1 MNNHENNTGNLL
13 LELFSEE
20 IPARM
25 QADSEKQ
32 LENLFAS
39 SLSSRGINFE
49 ICFTYSGP
57 RHLSLIINNIEL
69 IQQDKKIEVRGPRVG
84 SNEKAINGFLKSQNI
99 SISDT
104 TIKNIKNADFYFFS
118 YIERGKQLFEVL
130 PDIIEEVLK
139 KFVWPKSQRWSNTT
153 FKWARP
159 LRNILLLLNDK
170 VVEGKFDLGND
181 SFLIFN
187 NQTFGHR
194 HNNQKILIN
203 SISEYENLLKKNH
216 VLLDRTKRKQK
227 ILEDFSVL
235 TKDKETKIL
244 QDEHLLNEV
253 LGLAEYPN
261 VLQGS
266 ISSEFMGL
274 PPEVLSTAMR
284 VHQKYFSLIDKNDN
298 LLPKFLFVSNSLQE
312 KNRDAVIISG
322 NERVLK
328 ARLSDAN
335 FFWNADKSK
344 SFENWNDKLKKVQ
357 FHEGLGSLH
366 DKTKRMSKT
375 SPFFSKLFQVNQDF
389 AEEAAILSK
398 ADLVS
403 EMVGEFPELQGIMGG
418 YYSKLRG
425 HPKEVSDAIF
435 EHYKPKGILDT
446 IPKTKLGCLLSIID
460 KIDTLTGFFIINKQP
475 TGSKD
480 PFALRRSG
488 FAIVQILITHNLSV
502 SINDIFLEAFK
513 SYNNYSEKTHN
524 TLNDFIIDKIKF
536 ILNKQNQSGD
546 IVESVISLK
555 DSPNI
560 LIPILVQRINL
571 LEKIRGDKKFKN
583 FLIGFKRIHN
593 ILNNSDLTKHNK
605 DEVDETLL
613 EKKEEHKLLKIVK
626 LLEDEI
632 NRFESNINHQ
642 QKIIDE
648 FLNLEKIIDSFFD
661 NVIVNHE
668 DKNLKYNRLAL
679 LNKLSKNIKRFARFE
694 IIAD

>member
-1 MNNHENNTGNLL
+1 MNNHENNRGNLL

-25 QADSEKQ
+25 QVDSEKQ
-32 LENLFAS
+32 LENLFTS
-39 SLSSRGINFE
+39 SLSSRGINYE

-57 RHLSLIINNIEL
+57 RHLSLIVNNIEL

-84 SNEKAINGFLKSQNI
+84 SNEKALNGFLKSQNI
-99 SISDT
+99 NISDT
-104 TIKNIKNADFYFFS
+104 TIKNIKNAEFYFFS
-118 YIERGKQLFEVL
+118 YIEKGKQLFEVL

-139 KFVWPKSQRWSNTT
+139 KFVWPKSQRWSDTT

-181 SFLIFN
+181 SFLNFN
-187 NQTFGHR
+187 NYTFGHR
-194 HNNQKILIN
+194 HNNKKIIIN
-203 SISEYENLLKKNH
+203 SISEYESLLKKNH
-216 VLLDRTKRKQK
+216 VLLDREKRKHK
-227 ILEDFSVL
+227 ILEGFSVL
-235 TKDKETKIL
+235 TKDKETNIL
-244 QDEHLLNEV
+244 QDEQLLNEV

-284 VHQKYFSLIDKNDN
+284 VHQKYFSLIDKNEN
-298 LLPKFLFVSNSLQE
+298 LLPKFLFISNSLQE
-312 KNRDAVIISG
+312 KNRDTVIISG

-344 SFENWNDKLKKVQ
+344 NFENWNDQLKNVQ

-375 SPFFSKLFQVNQDF
+375 SPFFSKLFQVNKDF
-389 AEEAAILSK
+389 AKEAAILSK

-418 YYSKLRG
+418 YYSKLKG

-446 IPKTKLGCLLSIID
+446 LPQTKLGCVLSLID

-480 PFALRRSG
+480 PFALRRTG
-488 FAIVQILITHNLSV
+488 FAIVQILLTHDLSISV
-502 SINDIFLEAFK
+502 NDIFIEAFK
-513 SYNNYSEKTHN
+513 SYDDYSEKTHN
-524 TLNDFIIDKIKF
+524 SLNNFIIDKIKF

-546 IVESVISLK
+546 IVESVMSLK
-555 DSPNI
+555 DSPHI
-560 LIPILVQRINL
+560 LIPILVQRIKL
-571 LEKIRGDKKFKN
+571 LETIRDDEKFKN
-583 FLIGFKRIHN
+583 FLVGFKRIHN
-593 ILNNSDLTKHNK
+593 ILNSSDLSKHNK
-605 DEVDETLL
+605 NEVNEILL
-613 EKKEEHKLLKIVK
+613 EKEEEHKLLKIIK
-626 LLEDEI
+626 QLEDKI
-632 NRFESNINHQ
+632 NKFEGKINHQ
-642 QKIIDE
+642 QKIIEE
-648 FLNLEKIIDSFFD
+648 FLNLEKIIGNFFD

-668 DKNLKYNRLAL
+668 DNNLKSNRLAL
-679 LNKLSKNIKRFARFE
+679 LNKLSKNITRFAKFE
-694 IIAD
+694 MIAD

>member
-1 MNNHENNTGNLL
+1 
-13 LELFSEE
+13 
-20 IPARM
+20 
-25 QADSEKQ
+25 
-32 LENLFAS
+32 
-39 SLSSRGINFE
+39 
-49 ICFTYSGP
+49 
-57 RHLSLIINNIEL
+57 
-69 IQQDKKIEVRGPRVG
+69 
-84 SNEKAINGFLKSQNI
+84 
-99 SISDT
+99 
-104 TIKNIKNADFYFFS
+104 
-118 YIERGKQLFEVL
+118 
-130 PDIIEEVLK
+130 
-139 KFVWPKSQRWSNTT
+139 
-153 FKWARP
+153 
-159 LRNILLLLNDK
+159 
-170 VVEGKFDLGND
+170 
-181 SFLIFN
+181 
-187 NQTFGHR
+187 
-194 HNNQKILIN
+194 
-203 SISEYENLLKKNH
+203 
-216 VLLDRTKRKQK
+216 
-227 ILEDFSVL
+227 
-235 TKDKETKIL
+235 
-244 QDEHLLNEV
+244 
-253 LGLAEYPN
+253 
-261 VLQGS
+261 
-266 ISSEFMGL
+266 MGL

-298 LLPKFLFVSNSLQE
+298 LLPKFLFISNSLKD
-312 KNRDAVIISG
+312 KNRDSVIISG

-375 SPFFSKLFQVNQDF
+375 SLFFSKLFQVNQDF
-389 AEEAAILSK
+389 AKEAAILSK

-488 FAIVQILITHNLSV
+488 FAIVQILITHNLSISV
-502 SINDIFLEAFK
+502 NDIFLEAFK

>member
-1 MNNHENNTGNLL
+1 MNNRENNRGNLL

-32 LENLFAS
+32 LENLFTS
-39 SLSSRGINFE
+39 SLSSRSINYE

-57 RHLSLIINNIEL
+57 RHLSLIVNNIEL

-84 SNEKAINGFLKSQNI
+84 SNEKALNGFLKSQNI
-99 SISDT
+99 NISDT
-104 TIKNIKNADFYFFS
+104 TIKNIKNTDFYFFS

-130 PDIIEEVLK
+130 PDIVEEVLK

-187 NQTFGHR
+187 NHTFGHR
-194 HNNQKILIN
+194 HNNKKIKIN
-203 SISEYENLLKKNH
+203 HISEYESLLKKNH
-216 VLLDRTKRKQK
+216 VLLDREKRKQK
-227 ILEDFSVL
+227 ILEDFKVI
-235 TKDKETKIL
+235 TKDKETQIL
-244 QDEHLLNEV
+244 QDELLLNEV

-266 ISSEFMGL
+266 ISYEFMGL
-274 PPEVLSTAMR
+274 PPEVLSTVMR
-284 VHQKYFSLIDKNDN
+284 VHQKYFSVIDKNEN
-298 LLPKFLFVSNSLQE
+298 LLPKFLFISNSLRE

-344 SFENWNDKLKKVQ
+344 NFENWNDKLKNVQ

-366 DKTKRMSKT
+366 DKTMRMSKT
-375 SPFFSKLFQVNQDF
+375 SPFFSKLFQLNQDF
-389 AEEAAILSK
+389 AKEAAILSK
-398 ADLVS
+398 SDLVS

-418 YYSKLRG
+418 YYSQLKG

-446 IPKTKLGCLLSIID
+446 LPKTKLGSLLSVVD

-480 PFALRRSG
+480 PFALRRTS
-488 FAIVQILITHNLSV
+488 FAIVQILITHDLSISV
-502 SINDIFLEAFK
+502 NDIFIEAFK
-513 SYNNYSEKTHN
+513 SYDDYSEKTHN
-524 TLNDFIIDKIKF
+524 SLNDFIIDKIKF

-546 IVESVISLK
+546 IVESVMSLK
-555 DSPNI
+555 DSPYI
-560 LIPILVQRINL
+560 QIPILVQRIKL

-593 ILNNSDLTKHNK
+593 ILNNSNLTNHND
-605 DEVDETLL
+605 DEINENFL
-613 EKKEEHKLLKIVK
+613 EKKEEHKLLKKIK
-626 LLEDEI
+626 LLEDAI
-632 NRFESNINHQ
+632 NKFEGNISNQ

-648 FLNLEKIIDSFFD
+648 FLNLEKIIVSFFE
-661 NVIVNHE
+661 NIIVNHE
-668 DKNLKYNRLAL
+668 DDNLKFNRLAL
-679 LNKLSKNIKRFARFE
+679 LNRLSKNIKRFAKFE